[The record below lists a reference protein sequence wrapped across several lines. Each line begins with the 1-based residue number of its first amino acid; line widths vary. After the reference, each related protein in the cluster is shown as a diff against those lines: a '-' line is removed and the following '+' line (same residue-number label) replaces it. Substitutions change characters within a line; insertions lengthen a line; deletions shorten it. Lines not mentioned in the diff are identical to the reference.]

1 MIHLSEMAAAQGG
14 THRSAHHAHRFTTFA
29 TATALVAAAAEDV
42 EAVDE
47 MEHDVGID
55 GVVPRVATHRGRE
68 CT

>member
-1 MIHLSEMAAAQGG
+1 MATARGG
-14 THRSAHHAHRFTTFA
+14 THRSAHHAHRFASFA
-29 TATALVAAAAEDV
+29 IATALVAAAAEDV

>member
-1 MIHLSEMAAAQGG
+1 MIHLLEMATAWGG
-14 THRSAHHAHRFTTFA
+14 THRSAHHAHRFA
-29 TATALVAAAAEDV
+29 TLAIATALVAATAEDI

-47 MEHDVGID
+47 VKHDVGVD